1 MTVRAVQIFVNDHLL
16 CLDVFK
22 TNDVIYFSYIGCKF
36 VVTHS
41 KFLLRD
47 LIASP
52 THCQVCYG
60 LADGIVSQSQHLQ
73 SAESRFRHVTI
84 TLVKKRLVQFSRLF
98 LDPPIHYFR
107 RGQVLVVAF
116 DLSNESNK
124 FCL

>member
-1 MTVRAVQIFVNDHLL
+1 MTARAVQIFVNDHLL

-22 TNDVIYFSYIGCKF
+22 TNDVIYFPYIGGKF

-52 THCQVCYG
+52 THCYVCHEQT
-60 LADGIVSQSQHLQ
+60 DGIVSQSQHLQ

-84 TLVKKRLVQFSRLF
+84 T
-98 LDPPIHYFR
+98 
-107 RGQVLVVAF
+107 
-116 DLSNESNK
+116 
-124 FCL
+124 